1 MDRHGYE
8 HRKEQAGRNL
18 MVVLMLKGE
27 KLLKRAKNAQ
37 KAIYKIYFIEDFRIL
52 YPSIKVLLYKTFEIG
67 QYNKNNTH
75 HSMQNLTEN
84 LAMYK
89 WNNIN
94 ITDLIYLYISNFFNF
109 LGFWGYILGDEID
122 YSQFSYKGNID

>member
-37 KAIYKIYFIEDFRIL
+37 KAIYKIY
-52 YPSIKVLLYKTFEIG
+52 PKTP
-67 QYNKNNTH
+67 
-75 HSMQNLTEN
+75 
-84 LAMYK
+84 
-89 WNNIN
+89 
-94 ITDLIYLYISNFFNF
+94 
-109 LGFWGYILGDEID
+109 
-122 YSQFSYKGNID
+122 

>member
-37 KAIYKIYFIEDFRIL
+37 KAIYKIY
-52 YPSIKVLLYKTFEIG
+52 YPLVFVMGYSTIKVICIKT
-67 QYNKNNTH
+67 
-75 HSMQNLTEN
+75 L
-84 LAMYK
+84 
-89 WNNIN
+89 
-94 ITDLIYLYISNFFNF
+94 
-109 LGFWGYILGDEID
+109 
-122 YSQFSYKGNID
+122 